1 MADSFVE
8 RMRKSSHLS
17 GGNAAYL
24 ESLYE
29 SFLNDPGAI
38 AEQWSDYFDGLPRQ
52 RQVPDVPHSAIIEHF
67 GRLGRNRL
75 RARPER
81 VSAAITDEHAT
92 KQVRV
97 LELIAAYRNRGH
109 RRARLDPLGVW
120 RRADAPEL
128 DLVYHG
134 LSLAD
139 LDTVFQT
146 GSAHFFDVGTA
157 SLRDIVDALERTYCS
172 AIGVEYMHI
181 SDAAE
186 QLWVC
191 RRVEAARSNAA
202 LDAAEKLVV
211 LERLTAAEGLEKYLH
226 AKYPGT
232 KRFSLEGSDS
242 LIPMLHETLQRTGAH
257 GVVETVIGMAHRGRL
272 NVLVNIF
279 GKHPGDLFDEFEGR
293 LAETAAM
300 GDVKYH
306 QGFSSNVETAG
317 GEMHV
322 ALAFNPSHLEIVG
335 PVVEG
340 SVRARQDRR
349 RDPAGDRVVPIVIHG
364 DAAFAGQGVV
374 METFQMS
381 QTRGYRTGGTLHII
395 VNNQIGFTTHRIDD
409 ARSTEYCSEVAK
421 LVRAPIF
428 HVNAD
433 DPEAVIFVTR
443 LAVDY
448 RMQFKKD
455 VVIDLVCYRRRGHNE
470 AEEPMKTQPLMYQ
483 AIRQHPTTRAIYATR
498 LAEEG
503 AVGSGEADA
512 LAEDYRTSL
521 DSGDHVARS
530 LVHEPDAE
538 LFVDWRPYLGH
549 EWTTPADTR
558 VDLARLQE
566 LARRVNTVPDG
577 FALHTQ
583 VQRLLDDRK
592 RMGAGAAP
600 INWGFAE
607 TMAYA
612 TLLDQGHAVRLT
624 GQDVGVGTFS
634 HRHAVLYNQK
644 SGDSHVPLQHLH
656 GTSAS
661 GERERPAELGPWST
675 SGAGPGAFSRGAR
688 GGTPRMQEP
697 KPKAPPVGHLLESAD
712 APTIEVYDSLLSEE
726 AVLAFEY
733 GYATTTPGA
742 LIVWEAQFGDFA
754 NGAQVVI
761 DQFITS
767 GETKWARLCGL
778 VMLLPHGYEGQG
790 PEHSSARLERYLQL
804 CAEHNIQV
812 CLPTTPAQMFHMLR
826 RQVMRPLR
834 KPLVALTPKSLLRH
848 KLAVSSL
855 EDLTDGSFRNVIP
868 EVDDLD
874 PQGVKRLVLCS
885 GKVFYELLEERRER
899 NLDDVA
905 IVRIEQLYPFPEQEL
920 GEVIAPYK
928 NLKYVTWCQ
937 EEPANQGA
945 WYSSQHHMRRVLAR
959 HDVSLYLFY
968 AGRVGFASPAS
979 GYFSKHIDRQKRL
992 VEEALIG

>member
-52 RQVPDVPHSAIIEHF
+52 RQTPDVPHSVIIDHF

-75 RARPER
+75 RARPEK
-81 VSAAITDEHAT
+81 VSTEITDEHAT

-97 LELIAAYRNRGH
+97 LEVIAAYRNRGH

-128 DLVYHG
+128 DLAYHG
-134 LSLAD
+134 LSPAD

-157 SLRDIVDALERTYCS
+157 SLRNIVHALEQTYCS
-172 AIGVEYMHI
+172 AIGAEYMHI
-181 SDAAE
+181 ADAAE

-191 RRVEAARSNAA
+191 RRVEAARSNLA
-202 LDAAEKLVV
+202 LDAAEKRVV

-232 KRFSLEGSDS
+232 KRFSLEGADS

-272 NVLVNIF
+272 NVLVNIL

-293 LAETAAM
+293 LVETAAM

-306 QGFSSNVETAG
+306 QGFSSNVETTG

-322 ALAFNPSHLEIVG
+322 AFAFNPSHLEIVA

-349 RDPAGDRVVPIVIHG
+349 RDPAGDLVVPIVIHG

-381 QTRGYRTGGTLHII
+381 QTRGFRTGGTLHII

-421 LVRAPIF
+421 MVRAPIF

-483 AIRQHPTTRAIYATR
+483 AIRQHPTTRAIYAAR

-503 AVGSGEADA
+503 TVAAGEADA
-512 LAEDYRTSL
+512 LADDYRTSL

-549 EWTTPADTR
+549 EWTTPSDTR
-558 VDLARLQE
+558 VDLARLRE
-566 LARRVNTVPDG
+566 LARKVNTVPDG

-592 RMGAGAAP
+592 RMSAGAAP

-644 SGDSHVPLQHLH
+644 DGDSYEPLKHI
-656 GTSAS
+656 
-661 GERERPAELGPWST
+661 
-675 SGAGPGAFSRGAR
+675 
-688 GGTPRMQEP
+688 
-697 KPKAPPVGHLLESAD
+697 LESAE
-712 APTIEVYDSLLSEE
+712 APTFEIYDSLLSEE

-742 LIVWEAQFGDFA
+742 LVAWEAQFGDFA

-761 DQFITS
+761 DQFIAS

-778 VMLLPHGYEGQG
+778 AMLLPHGYEGQG

-804 CAEHNIQV
+804 CAEHNMQV

-855 EDLTDGSFRNVIP
+855 EDLTDGSFRTVIP

-885 GKVFYELLEERRER
+885 GKVFYDLLEERRQR
-899 NLDDVA
+899 KLDDVA
-905 IVRIEQLYPFPEQEL
+905 IVRIEQLYPFPETEL
-920 GEVIAPYK
+920 SDVIAPYK
-928 NLKYVTWCQ
+928 NLKYATWCQ

-945 WYSSQHHMRRVLAR
+945 WYSSQHHIRRVLAR